1 MQAATDMFWRRWLK
15 KYVPLLTERKK
26 WNVKNRNFQV
36 GDLVLI
42 AETGVSCST
51 WPLARIIEVKTSSHG
66 TARVAKVKSHQG
78 VYVRPTASLCL
89 LEEP

>member
-1 MQAATDMFWRRWLK
+1 M
-15 KYVPLLTERKK
+15 VERKK

-42 AETGVSCST
+42 AETDVPRST
-51 WPLARIIEVKTSSHG
+51 SPLARIIEVKTSSHD
-66 TARVAKVKSHQG
+66 TVRVAKVKLHHG

-89 LEEP
+89 LEESYLQIHITI